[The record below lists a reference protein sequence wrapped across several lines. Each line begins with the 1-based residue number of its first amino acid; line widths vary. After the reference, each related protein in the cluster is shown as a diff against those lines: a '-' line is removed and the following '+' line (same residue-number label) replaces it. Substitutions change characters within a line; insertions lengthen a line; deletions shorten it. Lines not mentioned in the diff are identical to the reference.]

1 MNIDFYAVSQKH
13 LTFLAEEGVAPEG
26 FVKMCPNAREAP
38 CSARDTPNG
47 ICPPRRGDC
56 ASTRLEGHCK
66 IVYTL
71 PAETQVKLGYQNFVC
86 SDSTTLKPDA
96 AGRQVLV
103 LSLGTE
109 NEKKI
114 AEILL

>member
-1 MNIDFYAVSQKH
+1 MDIDFYAVSQKH
-13 LTFLAEEGVAPEG
+13 LTFLAEEGVAPG
-26 FVKMCPNAREAP
+26 VFVKMSTNATVAP
-38 CSARDTPNG
+38 CSAGDTPIG
-47 ICPPRRGDC
+47 ICTSSEGDC
-56 ASTRLEGHCK
+56 ASIQLEGHCK